1 MVVKSSGVETVISSG
16 VEIVFISLHFD
27 KAQYRLAQGDN
38 GGIIIS
44 KELLLC
50 HIEGNRDGLFLQCE
64 SFLHSAKIG
73 NKSHSPLIIAS
84 FFARLHFF
92 IFFSKDMA

>member
-38 GGIIIS
+38 SGII
-44 KELLLC
+44 
-50 HIEGNRDGLFLQCE
+50 
-64 SFLHSAKIG
+64 
-73 NKSHSPLIIAS
+73 
-84 FFARLHFF
+84 
-92 IFFSKDMA
+92 

>member
-38 GGIIIS
+38 GGITIS
-44 KELLLC
+44 KELQFC
-50 HIEGNRDGLFLQCE
+50 HIERSRDTFKSSGVEIVYSYNANHSYTQPKLAINPI
-64 SFLHSAKIG
+64 LH
-73 NKSHSPLIIAS
+73 
-84 FFARLHFF
+84 
-92 IFFSKDMA
+92 